1 MWGSGTVLA
10 QWYLPSSRW
19 PVTFQ
24 NTQYKISV
32 KKQYVVVLLSCHL
45 ENRKLVFIYWS
56 YCYFSIKQG
65 NQNCEVNKLHSFK
78 KFLPT
83 SRWCNTR
90 GDKRL
95 INVHQQIYMALRKI
109 SFAYTD
115 TRSWFQTRIIISR
128 NREVFWVKQ
137 EKGVINVRGFLL
149 IQLNTHS
156 SLTVMFVGPNESQER
171 KEESKVDKAYSF
183 TSSRKMVPSLMRV

>member
-1 MWGSGTVLA
+1 
-10 QWYLPSSRW
+10 
-19 PVTFQ
+19 
-24 NTQYKISV
+24 
-32 KKQYVVVLLSCHL
+32 
-45 ENRKLVFIYWS
+45 
-56 YCYFSIKQG
+56 
-65 NQNCEVNKLHSFK
+65 
-78 KFLPT
+78 
-83 SRWCNTR
+83 
-90 GDKRL
+90 
-95 INVHQQIYMALRKI
+95 MALRKI

-115 TRSWFQTRIIISR
+115 TRSWFQTGIISKFFGSI
-128 NREVFWVKQ
+128 EQ